1 MFRCR
6 AGPLEV
12 SFVKTLMAHACIC
25 RNELSDVVKD
35 IGRCF
40 EVPVVSETFCKF
52 DKYSPVF
59 PCFSRCFSC
68 LAKQLDG
75 AGRIGAGSRLF
86 RPACGR
92 EYYVGFLRCLR
103 QENILY
109 WARMGEMLPDSAAQ
123 QRKARLRIAM
133 QGYVPDGAL
142 VRFSMLGQDASQS
155 FAVMNVFIPQ
165 LLSAVGVDKRRVLI
179 GTDLA
184 KSMRT

>member
-1 MFRCR
+1 
-6 AGPLEV
+6 
-12 SFVKTLMAHACIC
+12 MAHACIC

-109 WARMGEMLPDSAAQ
+109 DKEVERVKGVGNVVRIRVSYHWVFTHDVECLEFALSRCFHHGCNRESYLAL
-123 QRKARLRIAM
+123 LRHFAS
-133 QGYVPDGAL
+133 PESFDL
-142 VRFSMLGQDASQS
+142 FRCCGQ
-155 FAVMNVFIPQ
+155 
-165 LLSAVGVDKRRVLI
+165 
-179 GTDLA
+179 TDLQIA
-184 KSMRT
+184 G